1 MRLGE
6 VRLGEGVLGFVFG
19 GLGSLRRLERLCW
32 LQGEGE
38 SGAHSLL
45 AGERCEPY
53 AFQYGQL

>member
-1 MRLGE
+1 M
-6 VRLGEGVLGFVFG
+6 RLGEGVLGFVFG